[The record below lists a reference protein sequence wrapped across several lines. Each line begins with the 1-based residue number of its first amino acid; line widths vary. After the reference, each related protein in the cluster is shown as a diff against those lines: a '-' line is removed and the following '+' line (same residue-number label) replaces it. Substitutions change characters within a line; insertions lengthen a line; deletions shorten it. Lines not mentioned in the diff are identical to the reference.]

1 MSDKSVVLDMN
12 LEHIE
17 HIRIRAAE
25 TDLAVAESRRCA
37 AVAENNV
44 IVATLLPLGYN
55 KAKEAMDM
63 KDILPEVNS
72 PLFAGVDPEDRK
84 TMLGCI
90 GYHIGTFKKGDIV
103 AFEEENIKH
112 IGIIISGAVDMV
124 KEDLWGNKT
133 MLVRMRKDE
142 LFGETFACG
151 SDNLSV
157 VTFLVS
163 EDARI
168 LFMPFDRVM
177 HSCTMACVFHHR
189 LIENM
194 VAIIANKNR
203 DLMRKVEVVSKRSIR
218 EKLLAYLSIQA
229 QTQNSRYFEIPLG
242 RVELAEYLCVDR
254 SALTRELVKMKE
266 DGLIDY
272 DKNCFRI
279 L

>member
-1 MSDKSVVLDMN
+1 MN
-12 LEHIE
+12 D
-17 HIRIRAAE
+17 RIHA
-25 TDLAVAESRRCA
+25 
-37 AVAENNV
+37 
-44 IVATLLPLGYN
+44 
-55 KAKEAMDM
+55 
-63 KDILPEVNS
+63 VNS
-72 PLFAGVDPEDRK
+72 PLFDGIRPEDRMA
-84 TMLGCI
+84 MLDCI
-90 GYHIGTFKKGDIV
+90 GYHIGTFRKGDIV
-103 AFEEENIKH
+103 AFEAENIKH

-133 MLVRMRKDE
+133 MLVRMRRAE

-163 EDARI
+163 ENAEI

-177 HSCTMACVFHHR
+177 HSCTMSCVFHHR

-194 VAIIANKNR
+194 VHIIANKNR
-203 DLMRKVEVVSKRSIR
+203 DLIRKVEVVSKRTIR

-229 QTQNSRYFEIPLG
+229 QVQESRYFEIPLG

-272 DKNCFRI
+272 DRNCFRI

>member
-1 MSDKSVVLDMN
+1 
-12 LEHIE
+12 
-17 HIRIRAAE
+17 
-25 TDLAVAESRRCA
+25 
-37 AVAENNV
+37 
-44 IVATLLPLGYN
+44 
-55 KAKEAMDM
+55 M
-63 KDILPEVNS
+63 KDILKEVHS
-72 PLFAGVDPEDRK
+72 PLFDGISLEERK

-103 AFEEENIKH
+103 AFEAENIKH
-112 IGIIISGAVDMV
+112 IGIIVSGAVDMI

-133 MLVRMRKDE
+133 MLVRMKKDE

-163 EDARI
+163 EDAKI

-194 VAIIANKNR
+194 VHIIANKNR
-203 DLMRKVEVVSKRSIR
+203 DLMQKVEVISKRTIR
-218 EKLLAYLSIQA
+218 ERLLAYLSIQA
-229 QTQNSRYFEIPLG
+229 QIQGSRYFEIPFG

-254 SALTRELVKMKE
+254 SALTRELVKMKDE
-266 DGLIDY
+266 GLIDY
-272 DKNCFRI
+272 DRNCFRM

>member
-1 MSDKSVVLDMN
+1 
-12 LEHIE
+12 
-17 HIRIRAAE
+17 
-25 TDLAVAESRRCA
+25 
-37 AVAENNV
+37 
-44 IVATLLPLGYN
+44 
-55 KAKEAMDM
+55 M
-63 KDILPEVNS
+63 KDILLKVNS
-72 PLFAGVDPEDRK
+72 PLFDGVNPEDRK
-84 TMLGCI
+84 SMLGCI

-151 SDNLSV
+151 EDNQSM

-163 EDARI
+163 ENAKI

-177 HSCTMACVFHHR
+177 HSCTMACMFHHQ

-194 VAIIANKNR
+194 VHIIANKNR
-203 DLMRKVEVVSKRSIR
+203 DLMRKVEVISKKTLR
-218 EKLLAYLSIQA
+218 EKILTYLSIQA
-229 QTQNSRYFEIPLG
+229 QQQDSRYFEIPLG
-242 RVELAEYLCVDR
+242 RVELAEYLCADR
-254 SALTRELVKMKE
+254 SALTRELAKMKAE
-266 DGLIDY
+266 RLIDY

>member
-1 MSDKSVVLDMN
+1 
-12 LEHIE
+12 
-17 HIRIRAAE
+17 
-25 TDLAVAESRRCA
+25 
-37 AVAENNV
+37 
-44 IVATLLPLGYN
+44 
-55 KAKEAMDM
+55 M
-63 KDILPEVNS
+63 KDILLEVNS
-72 PLFAGVDPEDRK
+72 PLFDGVNPEDRK

-163 EDARI
+163 EAAQI

-194 VAIIANKNR
+194 VHIIANKYR
-203 DLMRKVEVVSKRSIR
+203 DLIRKVQVVSTRSIS
-218 EKLLAYLSIQA
+218 EKLLTCPRRKGQIRKNRSLQSCRFLSRRNR
-229 QTQNSRYFEIPLG
+229 TPLPMHG
-242 RVELAEYLCVDR
+242 I
-254 SALTRELVKMKE
+254 
-266 DGLIDY
+266 LILFSWR
-272 DKNCFRI
+272 KCLRTARR
-279 L
+279 

>member
-1 MSDKSVVLDMN
+1 MQEL
-12 LEHIE
+12 I
-17 HIRIRAAE
+17 
-25 TDLAVAESRRCA
+25 
-37 AVAENNV
+37 
-44 IVATLLPLGYN
+44 
-55 KAKEAMDM
+55 AK
-63 KDILPEVNS
+63 INS
-72 PLFAGVDPEDRK
+72 PLFQGIKSEEMEP
-84 TMLGCI
+84 MLSCI
-90 GYHIGTFKKGDIV
+90 GYHIGVYKKGQII

-112 IGIIISGAVDMV
+112 IGIVISGAVDMI

-163 EDARI
+163 EDAQV

-177 HSCTMACVFHHR
+177 HSCTMACRFHHR

-194 VAIIANKNR
+194 VSIIADKNR
-203 DLMRKVEVVSKRSIR
+203 DLMRKVEVVSKRTIR

-229 QTQNSRYFEIPLG
+229 QVQGSRYFEIPLG

-254 SALTRELVKMKE
+254 SALPRELVKMKDE
-266 DGLIDY
+266 GLIDY
-272 DKNCFRI
+272 DRNCFRI